1 MVSYPQWMGIILRSL
16 LVIGVLLGTYLLI
29 SITMPLLYPFVI
41 GWMIAMFI
49 EPMIRWLNKKAKIPR
64 WAGVALILLLLL
76 SLLLSL
82 VIFLVAEIVVELTKL
97 ADFLPVIFDKVGQT
111 FVQTFTK
118 EDTDFRR
125 IIDTVQTYLEKN
137 PEHEQRISQSIQEN
151 IGIIANKGTELI
163 TGILAAIGQF
173 ISNLPYLITVL
184 VFITL
189 AALFIGLDWP
199 RLRKKILW
207 VIPDNIQ
214 VTLWTV
220 TTDLKKALLGFLRA
234 QLTLVTITAVIM
246 LIGLSIL
253 QVPYAF
259 TIAFIIGL
267 VDLLPYLGVGAVL
280 VPWIIYL
287 FLTGNLQW
295 AIGLSITYGVIIIVR
310 QFLEPKL
317 VASSIGIDPLLT
329 LIALFVG
336 LKLFGILGLILGPVT
351 VVILMALHRAHVFQ
365 DIWKYILGNQSSII
379 HQKKES

>member
-1 MVSYPQWMGIILRSL
+1 MVYPKWMGIILRSL
-16 LVIGVLLGTYLLI
+16 LVAGILLGTYLLV
-29 SITMPLLYPFVI
+29 SVTMPLVYPFVI
-41 GWMIAMFI
+41 GWLIAMFI
-49 EPMIRWLNKKAKIPR
+49 EPMVRWLNKRAKIPR
-64 WAGVALILLLLL
+64 WAGVTLILLLLL
-76 SLLLSL
+76 SLLLTL
-82 VIFLVAEIVVELTKL
+82 IIFLVAEIVVELTKL
-97 ADFLPVIFDKVGQT
+97 ADFLPVIFNKIGQT

-118 EDTDFRR
+118 ENTDFRR

-151 IGIIANKGTELI
+151 IGVIADKGSEFI
-163 TGILAAIGQF
+163 TGILVAIGQF

-189 AALFIGLDWP
+189 AALFIGWDWP

-207 VIPDNIQ
+207 VIPVDIQ
-214 VTLWTV
+214 KTIRSIL
-220 TTDLKKALLGFLRA
+220 TDLKKALLGFVRA
-234 QLTLVTITAVIM
+234 QLALVTITAVIM
-246 LIGLSIL
+246 LVGLTIL
-253 QVPYAF
+253 KIPYAF

-295 AIGLSITYGVIIIVR
+295 AIGLSITYGIIITVR

-329 LIALFVG
+329 LISLFVG
-336 LKLFGILGLILGPVT
+336 LKLFGIIGLILGPVT
-351 VVILMALHRAHVFQ
+351 VVILMALHRARVFQ
-365 DIWKYILGNQSSII
+365 DIWKYILG
-379 HQKKES
+379 HEPPVLRQKKD

>member
-1 MVSYPQWMGIILRSL
+1 MVYPKWMGIILRSL
-16 LVIGVLLGTYLLI
+16 LVIGALLGTYLLV
-29 SITMPLLYPFVI
+29 SFTMPLVYPFVI
-41 GWMIAMFI
+41 GWLIAMLI
-49 EPMIRWLNKKAKIPR
+49 EPMVRWLNKKAKIPR
-64 WAGVALILLLLL
+64 WAGVTLILLLLL
-76 SLLLSL
+76 SLLLTL
-82 VIFLVAEIVVELTKL
+82 IIFLVAEIVVELTKL

-118 EDTDFRR
+118 ENTDVRR

-151 IGIIANKGTELI
+151 IGVIADKGSEFI
-163 TGILAAIGQF
+163 TGILVAIGQF

-189 AALFIGLDWP
+189 AALFIGWDWP

-207 VIPDNIQ
+207 VIPVDIQ
-214 VTLWTV
+214 KTIRSIL
-220 TTDLKKALLGFLRA
+220 TDLKKALLGFVRA
-234 QLTLVTITAVIM
+234 QLALVTITAEIM
-246 LIGLSIL
+246 LIGLTIL
-253 QVPYAF
+253 KVPYAF

-295 AIGLSITYGVIIIVR
+295 AIGLSITYGIIITVR

-329 LIALFVG
+329 LISLFVG
-336 LKLFGILGLILGPVT
+336 LKLFGMIGLILGPVT
-351 VVILMALHRAHVFQ
+351 VVILMALHRARVFQ
-365 DIWKYILGNQSSII
+365 DVWKYILGHQPPVLR
-379 HQKKES
+379 QKKD

>member
-1 MVSYPQWMGIILRSL
+1 MVYPEWMGIILRSL
-16 LVIGVLLGTYLLI
+16 LVIGALLGTYLLV
-29 SITMPLLYPFVI
+29 SFTMPLVYPFVI
-41 GWMIAMFI
+41 GWLIAMLI
-49 EPMIRWLNKKAKIPR
+49 EPMVRWLNKKAKIPR
-64 WAGVALILLLLL
+64 WAGVTLILLLLL
-76 SLLLSL
+76 SLLLTL
-82 VIFLVAEIVVELTKL
+82 IIFLVAEIVVELTKL

-118 EDTDFRR
+118 ENTDVRR

-151 IGIIANKGTELI
+151 IGVIADKGSEFI
-163 TGILAAIGQF
+163 TGILVAIGQF

-189 AALFIGLDWP
+189 AALFIGWDWP

-207 VIPDNIQ
+207 VIPVDIQ
-214 VTLWTV
+214 KTIRTIL
-220 TTDLKKALLGFLRA
+220 TDLKKALLGFVRA
-234 QLTLVTITAVIM
+234 QLALVTITAVIM
-246 LIGLSIL
+246 LIGLTIL
-253 QVPYAF
+253 KVPYAF

-295 AIGLSITYGVIIIVR
+295 AIGLSITYGIIITVR

-329 LIALFVG
+329 LISLFVG
-336 LKLFGILGLILGPVT
+336 LKLFGMIGLILGPVT
-351 VVILMALHRAHVFQ
+351 VVILMALHRARVFQ
-365 DIWKYILGNQSSII
+365 DVWKYILGHQPPVLR
-379 HQKKES
+379 QKKD

>member
-1 MVSYPQWMGIILRSL
+1 MVYPKWMGIILRSL
-16 LVIGVLLGTYLLI
+16 LVAGILLGTYLLV
-29 SITMPLLYPFVI
+29 SVTMPLVYPFVI
-41 GWMIAMFI
+41 GWLIAMFI
-49 EPMIRWLNKKAKIPR
+49 EPMVRWLNKRAKIPR
-64 WAGVALILLLLL
+64 WAGVTLILLLLL
-76 SLLLSL
+76 SLLLTL
-82 VIFLVAEIVVELTKL
+82 IIFLVAEIVVELTKL
-97 ADFLPVIFDKVGQT
+97 ADFLPMIFDKIGQT

-118 EDTDFRR
+118 ENTDFRR

-151 IGIIANKGTELI
+151 IGVIADKGSEFI
-163 TGILAAIGQF
+163 TGILVAIGQF

-189 AALFIGLDWP
+189 AALFIGWDWP

-207 VIPDNIQ
+207 VIPVDIQ
-214 VTLWTV
+214 KTIRSIL
-220 TTDLKKALLGFLRA
+220 TDLKKALLGFVRA
-234 QLTLVTITAVIM
+234 QLALVTITAVIM
-246 LIGLSIL
+246 LVGLTIL
-253 QVPYAF
+253 KIPYAF

-295 AIGLSITYGVIIIVR
+295 AIGLSITYGIIITVR

-329 LIALFVG
+329 LISLFVG
-336 LKLFGILGLILGPVT
+336 LKLFGIIGLILGPVT
-351 VVILMALHRAHVFQ
+351 VVILMALHRARVFQ
-365 DIWKYILGNQSSII
+365 DIWKYILG
-379 HQKKES
+379 HEPPVLRQKKD

>member
-1 MVSYPQWMGIILRSL
+1 V
-16 LVIGVLLGTYLLI
+16 T
-29 SITMPLLYPFVI
+29 
-41 GWMIAMFI
+41 
-49 EPMIRWLNKKAKIPR
+49 
-64 WAGVALILLLLL
+64 LILLLLL
-76 SLLLSL
+76 SLLLTL
-82 VIFLVAEIVVELTKL
+82 IIFLVAEIVVELTKL

-118 EDTDFRR
+118 ENTDFRR

-151 IGIIANKGTELI
+151 IGVIADKGSEFI
-163 TGILAAIGQF
+163 TGILVGIGQF

-189 AALFIGLDWP
+189 AALFIGWDWP

-207 VIPDNIQ
+207 VIPVDIQ
-214 VTLWTV
+214 KTIRSIL
-220 TTDLKKALLGFLRA
+220 TDLKKALLGFVRA
-234 QLTLVTITAVIM
+234 QLALVTITAVIM
-246 LIGLSIL
+246 LIGLTIL
-253 QVPYAF
+253 KVPYAF

-295 AIGLSITYGVIIIVR
+295 AIGLSITYGIIITVR
-310 QFLEPKL
+310 QFLEPKF

-329 LIALFVG
+329 LISLFVG
-336 LKLFGILGLILGPVT
+336 LKLFGMIGLILGPVT
-351 VVILMALHRAHVFQ
+351 VVILMALHRARVFQ
-365 DIWKYILGNQSSII
+365 DIWKYILG
-379 HQKKES
+379 HEPPVLRHKKD

>member
-1 MVSYPQWMGIILRSL
+1 MVYPKWMGIILRSL
-16 LVIGVLLGTYLLI
+16 LVTGALLGTYLLI
-29 SITMPLLYPFVI
+29 SVTMPLVYPFVI
-41 GWMIAMFI
+41 GWLIAMLI
-49 EPMIRWLNKKAKIPR
+49 EPMVRWLNKRAKIPR
-64 WAGVALILLLLL
+64 WAGVTLILLLLL
-76 SLLLSL
+76 SLLLTL
-82 VIFLVAEIVVELTKL
+82 IIFLVAEIVVELTKL
-97 ADFLPVIFDKVGQT
+97 ADFLPMIFDKIGQT

-118 EDTDFRR
+118 ENTDFRR

-151 IGIIANKGTELI
+151 IGVIADKGSEFI
-163 TGILAAIGQF
+163 TGILVGIGQF

-189 AALFIGLDWP
+189 AALFIGWDWP

-207 VIPDNIQ
+207 VIPVDIQ
-214 VTLWTV
+214 KTIRSIL
-220 TTDLKKALLGFLRA
+220 TDLKKALLGFVRA
-234 QLTLVTITAVIM
+234 QLALVTITAVIM
-246 LIGLSIL
+246 LIGLTIL
-253 QVPYAF
+253 KVPYAF

-295 AIGLSITYGVIIIVR
+295 AIGLSITYGIIITVR

-329 LIALFVG
+329 LISLFVG
-336 LKLFGILGLILGPVT
+336 LKLFGIIGLILGPVT
-351 VVILMALHRAHVFQ
+351 VVILMALHRARVFQ
-365 DIWKYILGNQSSII
+365 DIWKYILG
-379 HQKKES
+379 HEPPVLRHKKD

>member
-1 MVSYPQWMGIILRSL
+1 MVYPKWMGIILRSL
-16 LVIGVLLGTYLLI
+16 LVIGALLGTYLLV
-29 SITMPLLYPFVI
+29 SFTMPLVYPFVI
-41 GWMIAMFI
+41 GWLIAMLI
-49 EPMIRWLNKKAKIPR
+49 EPMVRWLNKKAKIPR
-64 WAGVALILLLLL
+64 WAGVTLILLLLL
-76 SLLLSL
+76 SLLLTL
-82 VIFLVAEIVVELTKL
+82 IIFLVAEIVVELTKL

-118 EDTDFRR
+118 ENTDVRR

-151 IGIIANKGTELI
+151 IGVIADKGSEFI
-163 TGILAAIGQF
+163 TGILVAIGQF

-189 AALFIGLDWP
+189 AALFIGWDWP

-207 VIPDNIQ
+207 VIPVDIQ
-214 VTLWTV
+214 KTIRTIL
-220 TTDLKKALLGFLRA
+220 TDLKKALLGFVRA
-234 QLTLVTITAVIM
+234 QLALVTITAVIM
-246 LIGLSIL
+246 LIGLTIL
-253 QVPYAF
+253 KVPYAF

-295 AIGLSITYGVIIIVR
+295 AIGLSITYGIIITVR

-329 LIALFVG
+329 LISLFVG
-336 LKLFGILGLILGPVT
+336 LKLFGMIGLILGPVT
-351 VVILMALHRAHVFQ
+351 VVILMALHRARVFQ
-365 DIWKYILGNQSSII
+365 DVWKYILGHQPPVLR
-379 HQKKES
+379 QKKD